1 MSLSHLK
8 WLASDAE
15 DLVVM
20 SSALQDAIA
29 QVGDIKFDGLARTLT
44 LVCNRFRWELPD
56 YGKGQRVAAALRIDG
71 GLEVKARGIDRSN
84 SQALAVLLSI
94 EFAPDEE
101 APGGVITL
109 IFAGGGQ
116 MRLTVEMI
124 DVMLADISPA
134 HRAGARPNHDLTT
147 SADSGE

>member
-1 MSLSHLK
+1 MSISHLK
-8 WLASDAE
+8 WLASDAD

-29 QVGDIKFDGLARTLT
+29 QVGDIKYDSSANTLV

-71 GLEVKARGIDRSN
+71 VLGVKARGISRAN
-84 SQALAVLLSI
+84 PQALAVLLSI
-94 EFAPDEE
+94 EFAPDADT

-109 IFAGGGQ
+109 VFAGGGE
-116 MRLTVEMI
+116 MALSVEMI

-134 HRAGARPNHDLTT
+134 HRAGVRPDHDLTAT
-147 SADSGE
+147 SE